1 MELSNALARE
11 FHIGE
16 DVAKDILQL
25 LDEGNT
31 VPFIARYRKE
41 RTGDMGDATLRKFEA
56 RKGELEKLAARKDTI
71 LRTVSEQGKLTP
83 ALKQAVESA
92 EDAATLEDLYRP
104 YKPKRRTRATAARE
118 AGYGPLAEEFMSDR
132 PMAAFEEALSAFDG
146 DTEEARRGVMDIVA
160 EEIQNDPTVRNVLK
174 KYLRRSASLTSAAG
188 KTPDGKYEMYEDFSL
203 KLRRL
208 KGHHVLALGRGE
220 ANDALSIK
228 IEADEEMMGSIIAQV
243 IKPPAD
249 KKQSFER
256 IAEDALKRLLFP
268 SLEREIRRELR
279 ESARE
284 DAIEVFAKN
293 LKPLLMIPPLGHR
306 VVLGIDPGNRT
317 GCKVAVV
324 DENGRYL
331 DQAVIYPTPPRSD
344 YRRSAE
350 TLMRLIAR
358 HGVEVIAVGS
368 GTASYETEQFL
379 GRMIEEEGADISYAI
394 VNEDGASIYS
404 ASPLGIE
411 EFPDLDVTIR
421 GAISIARRLQD
432 PLAELVK
439 IEPRHI
445 GVGQYQ
451 HDLDEKALDTR
462 LSGVVEGAVNE
473 VGVDVNLASVSL
485 LSHVSGIGDK
495 LARNIVE
502 YRETNGA
509 FRNRNEL
516 KSVKGLGPKAF
527 EQSAGFLR
535 IAGGE
540 EMLDATGVHP
550 ESYPLARIL
559 LKEEASASEKE
570 ALASAGHYTLSDI
583 QRELEKP
590 GRDIREDGGHI
601 SLKRSS
607 LSMADL
613 KPGLVLEGIVRNVV
627 DFGAFLD
634 IGVKKDGLLHRT
646 EITKSAG
653 DNIYKRIQV
662 GDRMEV
668 IVLEADSEKERI
680 SLGRKGKDRGK
691 KVH

>member
-146 DTEEARRGVMDIVA
+146 DTEEARSGVMDIVA

-293 LKPLLMIPPLGHR
+293 LKPLLMTPPLGHR

-344 YRRSAE
+344 YRRSAD

-668 IVLEADSEKERI
+668 IVLEADPEKERI